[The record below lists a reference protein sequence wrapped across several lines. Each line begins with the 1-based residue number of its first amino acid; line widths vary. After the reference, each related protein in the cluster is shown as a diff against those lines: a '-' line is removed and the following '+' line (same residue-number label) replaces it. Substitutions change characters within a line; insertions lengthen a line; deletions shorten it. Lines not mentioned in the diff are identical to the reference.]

1 VRRTFL
7 GLAATAAA
15 STLLLSAC
23 GSSDNNSG
31 NNGSGGGG
39 GGAPASVKIGFMG
52 DLTGENSGIVI
63 PPKQGAQLA
72 IEDYNATSPAT
83 KIELVTYDSQA
94 DPSQAASLA
103 QKAIKDD
110 KIVGLIGPAF
120 SGESKQADPILEEGQ
135 IPSISP
141 SATNV
146 TLSQNGWKFWH
157 RIVANDA
164 AQGAGAAGY
173 IIDGLKA
180 KKVFVIDDNQE
191 YSKGLADVVN
201 TTLTGKSVTVQR
213 DKIDQNGSDYSA
225 TVNKVKAAAPDA
237 IFFGGYYAQ
246 AGRLLKQLRQAGVT
260 ARFLS
265 GDGSLDPGL
274 AKGAGST
281 NADGSIVSCPCL
293 IDPTGTANPASKT
306 FADKYKAKFGAA
318 PSIYSAEGYDAAT
331 AYITA
336 IKAGNTDAV
345 KINTFLSTIDV
356 PGVSKQI
363 KFQPTGEPF
372 GGDVYLYQ
380 FSGPSYSLL
389 GKASENPQPK

>member
-1 VRRTFL
+1 VRRTVQ
-7 GLAATAAA
+7 GLVVVAAA

-23 GSSDNNSG
+23 GSKNNNTS
-31 NNGSGGGG
+31 NSGGGG
-39 GGAPASVKIGFMG
+39 GGGPATVKIGFMG

-72 IEDYNATSPAT
+72 IDEYNSTNPKT
-83 KIELVTYDSQA
+83 KIQLVTYDSQA
-94 DPSQAASLA
+94 DPSQATSLA

-120 SGESKQADPILEEGQ
+120 SGESKTTDPVLEEGQ
-135 IPSISP
+135 VPSISP

-146 TLSQNGWKFWH
+146 TLGKNGWKFWH

-164 AQGAGAAGY
+164 AQGGGVAGY
-173 IIDGLKA
+173 IADGLKA

-191 YSKGLADVVN
+191 YSKGLADVV
-201 TTLTGKSVTVQR
+201 TDTLKGKSVGVQR
-213 DKIDQNGSDYSA
+213 DKIDQNGSDYSS
-225 TVNKVKAAAPDA
+225 TVNKVKAYAPDA
-237 IFFGGYYAQ
+237 IFYGGYYAQ

-281 NADGSIVSCPCL
+281 NADGAIVACPCL
-293 IDPTGTANPASKT
+293 IDPTGTANPASKK
-306 FADKYKAKFGAA
+306 FADAYKAKYGSP

-331 AYITA
+331 AFINA

-345 KINTFLSTIDV
+345 KINDFLKTVDAS
-356 PGVSKQI
+356 GVSKQI
-363 KFQPTGEPF
+363 KFQDNGEPF
-372 GGDVYLYQ
+372 GGDVYLYE
-380 FSGPSYSLL
+380 FKGATYSLL
-389 GKASENPQPK
+389 GKASENPAPK